1 LDLARRTP
9 GIEHGADRLPFD
21 AIRDFSASVSQRPSR
36 LAERKGYST
45 YGSTVSWRWL
55 HAAVSTAKEDVIS
68 MLQTRERID
77 NNSKREHE
85 EFTGP
90 ASQ

>member
-1 LDLARRTP
+1 VRRLFNIRVNGLLAVA
-9 GIEHGADRLPFD
+9 ADP
-21 AIRDFSASVSQRPSR
+21 RPQ
-36 LAERKGYST
+36 T
-45 YGSTVSWRWL
+45 
-55 HAAVSTAKEDVIS
+55 AVSTAKEDVIS

-77 NNSKREHE
+77 NSLKREHE